1 MRRRGCCCCTKEGA
15 NKRVIDVAEPPARN
29 VALPTQLSLLAGG
42 SATSM
47 AQSFELRS
55 VEPINNWT
63 TSQAVYITTLHRVS
77 STVSHPLQL
86 YVVVETKG
94 IVLEHEAVE
103 AASCC

>member
-1 MRRRGCCCCTKEGA
+1 MRRRGCSCCTKEGA

-29 VALPTQLSLLAGG
+29 VALSTQLSL
-42 SATSM
+42 SM

-55 VEPINNWT
+55 VEPINNRT
-63 TSQAVYITTLHRVS
+63 TSQTVYITILHRVS

-86 YVVVETKG
+86 YVVDVVETKG